1 MKQEYPKVLLLSIKP
16 QYVQKILDGQKN
28 IELRKTR
35 PKLKKGD
42 FILVYESSPTKCLR
56 GWFEVQ
62 SISCENPQELWHKVQ
77 DNVGITKKEFDEY
90 YKTSKVAIA
99 IAIKS
104 LYSTKLSLE
113 EVRETWETFKPP
125 QSFYYLKKDEIIL
138 AEKII
143 GFSVF
148 DKSPNLQLTIP
159 SFKH

>member
-56 GWFEVQ
+56 GWFKVQ
-62 SISCENPQELWHKVQ
+62 SISCKDPQKLWHKVQ
-77 DNVGITKKEFDEY
+77 DNVGITKAEFDDY
-90 YKTSKVAIA
+90 YKKSKVAVA
-99 IAIKS
+99 IAMKS
-104 LYSTKLSLE
+104 VYSTKLSLQ
-113 EVRETWETFKPP
+113 EVRETWESFKPP
-125 QSFYYLKKDEIIL
+125 QNFYYLKKEEIIL

-143 GFSVF
+143 GFDII
-148 DKSPNLQLTIP
+148 DKSANLQLTIP
-159 SFKH
+159 SVKH